1 MKTEE
6 LIGTLSATTLK
17 TGPYPAARRLAIGLA
32 AGLAGAAL
40 FLLAFNGYEADFSFA
55 RHPTPFLTKI
65 IYSTSVGLAA
75 LLVAANL
82 LSPERRPTRMQLTAF
97 APVGMMMMLAMAE
110 LFMSPPETWLDLMFG
125 YGVSSCVATILMLSV
140 PIFAGLFWSFR
151 KFAPTHPQTTGAS
164 IGGLA
169 GASAAA
175 LYALTSGDAS
185 TCFVFIWYTMTIGMT
200 TFAGI
205 VLGSRLLRW

>member
-6 LIGTLSATTLK
+6 LITALSAAAPR
-17 TGPYPAARRLAIGLA
+17 TGAYPAAGRLSLGLA
-32 AGLAGAAL
+32 AGLVGAAL
-40 FLLAFNGYEADFSFA
+40 LLLALSGFQAELSIAK
-55 RHPTPFLTKI
+55 HPTPFLTKMA
-65 IYSTSVGLAA
+65 YSASIGFAA
-75 LLVAANL
+75 LLVAFNL
-82 LSPERRPTRMQLTAF
+82 LSPERRPTRLQLLAF
-97 APVGMMMMLAMAE
+97 APVGMMMMFAMAE

-125 YGVSSCVATILMLSV
+125 YGVSSCVATILMISV

-175 LYALTSGDAS
+175 VYALTSGDAS

-200 TFAGI
+200 TLAGI
-205 VLGSRLLRW
+205 VLGSRFLRW